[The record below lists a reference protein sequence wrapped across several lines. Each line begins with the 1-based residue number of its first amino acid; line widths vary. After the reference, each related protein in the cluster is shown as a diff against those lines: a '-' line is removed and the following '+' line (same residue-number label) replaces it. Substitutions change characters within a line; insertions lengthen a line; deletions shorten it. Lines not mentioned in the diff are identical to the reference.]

1 MESKSKLK
9 NIAAS
14 SAQFQE
20 LKKLPIHNQ
29 PGEAP
34 SYKGEM
40 KLEKVIGLSSRGY
53 NSIEVNPLTGDL
65 IYLAGSFLVVYN
77 PKESRQTHFLSS

>member
-1 MESKSKLK
+1 M
-9 NIAAS
+9 
-14 SAQFQE
+14 
-20 LKKLPIHNQ
+20 HNP
-29 PGEAP
+29 PGETP

-77 PKESRQTHFLSS
+77 PKESKQTHFLGSPASKPF